1 MQYILVDSASDI
13 QTDNKE
19 NYMHVPITITLAGR
33 DYKDGENIDKETFYR
48 LLRKSEN
55 FPKTSQ
61 PSPDVF
67 FEIFQRVKKEK
78 SSLVY
83 LALSSMLS
91 GTYQSA
97 MIAKQMVEYNDIY
110 IVDTRT
116 LTYGIALLA
125 QIAEKL
131 RSGGKTAREIAE
143 TIEGIKGNTR
153 IVAGVDTLE
162 YLYKGGRL
170 SRASAAVGT
179 VANIKPVLTI
189 SKAGTVSVI
198 GKSLGKARAMASIIK
213 FLKDNPADPDYPFY
227 TIFTFGEENTAE
239 LESKLPDN
247 INFSRVQIGS
257 TIGAHAGPG
266 AYGLI
271 YMAK

>member
-97 MIAKQMVEYNDIY
+97 LMTK
-110 IVDTRT
+110 T
-116 LTYGIALLA
+116 LAA
-125 QIAEKL
+125 D
-131 RSGGKTAREIAE
+131 RP
-143 TIEGIKGNTR
+143 
-153 IVAGVDTLE
+153 
-162 YLYKGGRL
+162 
-170 SRASAAVGT
+170 AAVT
-179 VANIKPVLTI
+179 AFLAVARFSAVIMAD
-189 SKAGTVSVI
+189 SVS
-198 GKSLGKARAMASIIK
+198 SL
-213 FLKDNPADPDYPFY
+213 
-227 TIFTFGEENTAE
+227 
-239 LESKLPDN
+239 
-247 INFSRVQIGS
+247 
-257 TIGAHAGPG
+257 
-266 AYGLI
+266 
-271 YMAK
+271 